1 MKAKNFN
8 KKLSLNK
15 KTIVDL
21 NNNALTEVL
30 GGDPQPGTTKC
41 YTMVAM
47 DSCENT
53 ICYSY
58 IHHCE

>member
-8 KKLSLNK
+8 KKLALNK
-15 KTIVDL
+15 KTIVDF
-21 NNNALTEVL
+21 NNNAQKEVL

-47 DSCENT
+47 ESCENT
-53 ICYSY
+53 ICYTY
-58 IHHCE
+58 IDPCT